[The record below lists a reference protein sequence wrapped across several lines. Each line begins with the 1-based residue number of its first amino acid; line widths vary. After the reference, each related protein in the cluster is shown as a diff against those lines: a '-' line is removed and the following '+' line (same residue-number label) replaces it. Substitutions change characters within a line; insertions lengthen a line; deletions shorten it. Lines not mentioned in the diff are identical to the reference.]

1 MDELGRG
8 IAVEEFRNG
17 AYYFG
22 PNSPE
27 GSGGSVQPTTNK
39 AEELR
44 RYACTIGDYKAGKGA
59 RAAQDE
65 HVLS

>member
-8 IAVEEFRNG
+8 IAVEEFWNA
-17 AYYFG
+17 AYYPG
-22 PNSPE
+22 PESRE

-39 AEELR
+39 AEQLR
-44 RYACTIGDYKAGKGA
+44 RYACIIGDYNACKSA

-65 HVLS
+65 PVLS